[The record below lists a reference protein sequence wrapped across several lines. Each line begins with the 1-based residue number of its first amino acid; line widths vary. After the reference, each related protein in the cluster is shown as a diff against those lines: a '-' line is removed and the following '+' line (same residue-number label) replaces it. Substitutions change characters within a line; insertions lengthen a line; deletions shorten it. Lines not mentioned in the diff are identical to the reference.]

1 MNGLV
6 NGAAQVDGQRSYSR
20 PVLQLPAR
28 VLLIWAVK
36 ACWSATWYPA
46 SVWQWTG
53 TLKLSPNFCFRDGR
67 GLEGRD
73 DGSRCSTMF
82 MDEAHVWTFQWRW
95 SLL

>member
-36 ACWSATWYPA
+36 SMLVCHMVSCLGVAMD
-46 SVWQWTG
+46 
-53 TLKLSPNFCFRDGR
+53 RDI
-67 GLEGRD
+67 
-73 DGSRCSTMF
+73 
-82 MDEAHVWTFQWRW
+82 EAFPE
-95 SLL
+95 LLL